1 MFEFL
6 APHQAILIV
15 VIPLLAAPIC
25 LIFRHSAIA
34 WLIAL
39 IASLVSFAISINLL
53 SQVTMVGPISYLLG
67 SWPAPWGIE
76 YKVDILSAFVLLF
89 VSGVSSIT
97 LIFARNSVY
106 FEIDEDRIYLF
117 YTMFLLAFAGLLGI
131 TITGDAFNL
140 FVFLE
145 ISSLSSY
152 VLISLG
158 SSRNALTAAFRYLIL
173 GTVGATF
180 YVIGVGLLYQM
191 TGTLNISDLAD
202 RMPELSDT
210 KTILIALGFITVGI
224 GLKLGLFPLHVWLPN
239 AYAYAPSVV
248 TAFLAATATKV
259 AVYVLLRVYF
269 TIFGYQIFD
278 KLIIDEL
285 LLALGLIAVISMS
298 IVAIFQTNIKKLL
311 AYSSIAQVGY
321 MVIGI
326 SAVTVTGLTSTIL
339 HLFNH
344 ALIKGGLFLALAAI
358 FLRIKSVK
366 IDDMAGLGKSM
377 PFTMAAFLMSGLS
390 LIGVPLTVGFISK
403 WYLILATLEKGW
415 WPVAVIVLI
424 GSLLSIVYV
433 WKVIEIAY
441 FKTTSGKSTEIK
453 EAPLSMLIPIW
464 ILVGANYYFGIATDL
479 TVSSA
484 LSAAKELMGTPL

>member
-6 APHQAILIV
+6 TPHQAILIV
-15 VIPLLAAPIC
+15 VIPLLASPIC
-25 LIFRHSAIA
+25 LIVRHSGIA

-39 IASLVSFAISINLL
+39 VASWISFAIAINLL
-53 SQVTMVGPISYLLG
+53 NQVTTVGPISYLLG
-67 SWPAPWGIE
+67 NWPAPWGIE
-76 YKVDILSAFVLLF
+76 YKVDTLSAFVLLF
-89 VSGVSSIT
+89 ISGISSIT
-97 LIFARNSVY
+97 LIFARKSVY
-106 FEIDEDRIYLF
+106 FEIAEDRIYLF

-158 SSRNALTAAFRYLIL
+158 SSRNALTAAYRYLIL

-191 TGTLNISDLAD
+191 TGTLNIADLAD

-210 KTILIALGFITVGI
+210 KTTLIALGFITVGI

-278 KLIIDEL
+278 KLVIDEL

-311 AYSSIAQVGY
+311 AYSSVAQVGY

-344 ALIKGGLFLALAAI
+344 ALIKGSLFLALAAI

-366 IDDMAGLGKSM
+366 IDDMAGLGKLM

-415 WPVAVIVLI
+415 WPVAVIILI
-424 GSLLSIVYV
+424 GSLLSIIYV
-433 WKVIEIAY
+433 WKIIEIAY
-441 FKTTSGKSTEIK
+441 FRPIPNKSSKIK

-464 ILVGANYYFGIATDL
+464 ILVGANYYFGIATDF
-479 TVSSA
+479 TISSA
-484 LSAAKELMGTPL
+484 LSAAKELMGVAL

>member
-6 APHQAILIV
+6 SPHQAILLVI
-15 VIPLLAAPIC
+15 IPLLAAPLC
-25 LIFRHSAIA
+25 LIFRHSGIA
-34 WLIAL
+34 WFIAL
-39 IASLVSFAISINLL
+39 IASWIAFIISLNLL
-53 SQVTMVGPISYLLG
+53 DQVTTLGPISYLLG

-76 YKVDILSAFVLLF
+76 YKVDKLSAFVLLF
-89 VSGVSSIT
+89 VSGISSVT
-97 LIFARNSVY
+97 LVFARKSVY
-106 FEIDEDRIYLF
+106 FEIAEDRIYLF

-191 TGTLNISDLAD
+191 TGTLNIADLSD
-202 RMPELSDT
+202 RIPELTNT
-210 KTILIALGFITVGI
+210 KTILVALGFITVGV

-269 TIFGYQIFD
+269 TIFGYQVFD
-278 KLIIDEL
+278 RLVVDEV

-298 IVAIFQTNIKKLL
+298 LVAIFQNNLKKLL

-344 ALIKGGLFLALAAI
+344 ALIKGALFLSLAAI

-366 IDDMAGLGKSM
+366 IDDMAGLGKTM
-377 PFTMAAFLMSGLS
+377 PFTMAAFLLSGLS
-390 LIGVPLTVGFISK
+390 LIGVPLTVGFVSK
-403 WYLILATLEKGW
+403 WYLILATLEKDW
-415 WPVAVIVLI
+415 WPVAIIILI
-424 GSLLSIVYV
+424 GSLLSIIYV

-441 FKTTSGKSTEIK
+441 FKPTPEKSSKIK
-453 EAPLSMLIPIW
+453 EAPISMLIPIW

-479 TVSSA
+479 TISSA
-484 LSAAKELMGTPL
+484 LSAAKELMGMAL